1 MIKYFIF
8 AGVFM
13 LNFWDLV
20 AQVREKAESSKPN
33 IIFILGDDM
42 GYETL
47 GYKEV
52 LNFQTPNLDALAQE
66 STDFTNCDAQPLCVP
81 TRVKLITGQYNY
93 RNYTGWGSFNL
104 EFLPLGQMMK
114 AAGYTTAAFGK
125 WHLSKTPEELGF
137 DEFSLFNGSPGELTY
152 AEFFKRYF
160 YNCPLEENEGAFIAD
175 YAPDRFNER
184 TLDFIEKN
192 QDQPFFI
199 YYPMSLAH
207 NPFEPTPDSVDPTST
222 DWQQNFEDMVTYADK
237 MIGNVIQKLK
247 ENGLYENTIIIYT
260 TDNGSKT
267 LEHHMSDGEVIYGG
281 KGTTSHDGV
290 HVPLLVKYDGKR
302 QTSDELVDFT
312 DFYPTFADLAGYDLS
327 AVKEKLDGVSLLPVL
342 DQKQRV
348 GKPYI
353 FSTFFH
359 PLTTYIRDKDYKLY
373 YDGRLYNLKEDPREL
388 HPFYQQN
395 DSGITASARTVLE
408 GLFDDIFE
416 NSELSKYPAKHKLLG
431 KYGDYKGLKDEVM
444 LGGYIYDKLEFT
456 PQAKVIKVDLSKFI
470 SNTEQTYQ
478 LRIARE
484 YESSNSG
491 LTYANV
497 KVKHVKIIKSGK
509 VLRELGSL
517 SLELKTERD
526 YVKLRESGNPIIS
539 FKMTGDNS
547 MLELGKLENSKA
559 GKVELE
565 LEVEVSNPDNQWGD
579 RIMLYVFLDRMN
591 SV

>member
-8 AGVFM
+8 AGIFI
-13 LNFWDLV
+13 LSCWDS
-20 AQVREKAESSKPN
+20 AAEDQGNARSSKPN

-52 LNFQTPNLDALAQE
+52 LNFHTPNLDALAHE
-66 STDFTNCDAQPLCVP
+66 STDFVNCDSQPLCVP

-93 RNYTGWGSFNL
+93 RNYTGWGSFEL
-104 EFLPLGQMMK
+104 ELPPLGKMMK
-114 AAGYTTAAFGK
+114 AAGYATAAFGK
-125 WHLSKTPEELGF
+125 WHLSKTPDQLGF
-137 DEFSLFNGSPGELTY
+137 DEFCLFNGSPGELSY

-160 YNCPLEENEGAFIAD
+160 YNCPLEENGGPFVAD

-207 NPFEPTPDSVDPTST
+207 NPFEPTPDSEDPSST

-237 MIGNVIQKLK
+237 MIGNVVQKLK

-267 LEHHMSDGEVIYGG
+267 LEHHMSNGEVIYGG
-281 KGTTSHDGV
+281 KGTASHDGV

-312 DFYPTFADLAGYDLS
+312 DFYPTLADLAGYDLS
-327 AVKEKLDGVSLLPVL
+327 EVNKKLDGVSLLPVL
-342 DQKQRV
+342 DQEERV

-359 PLTTYIRDKDYKLY
+359 PLSTYIRDKEYKLY

-388 HPFYQQN
+388 HPFYKQN
-395 DSGITASARTVLE
+395 DSEITAVTRTILE
-408 GLFDDIFE
+408 GEFDNVFE
-416 NSELSKYPAKHKLLG
+416 NSELSKYPTKQKLMA
-431 KYGDYKGLKDEVM
+431 KYGDYKRIRDKVM
-444 LGGYIYDKLEFT
+444 LGGYIYDNLEFT
-456 PQAKVIKVDLSKFI
+456 PQTKTIRIDLSKFI
-470 SNTEQTYQ
+470 SSTDQVYQ
-478 LRIARE
+478 LRVARA

-491 LTYANV
+491 LTYADV
-497 KVKHVKIIKSGK
+497 KIKHVKISKSGE
-509 VLRELGSL
+509 VLRNLDSL
-517 SLELKTERD
+517 SIELRTERD
-526 YVKLRESGNPIIS
+526 YGKLRESGNPIIS
-539 FKMTGDNS
+539 FIKTGDNS
-547 MLELGKLENSKA
+547 VLDLGEFSKSET
-559 GKVELE
+559 GTLELE
-565 LEVEVSNPDNQWGD
+565 LEVELSNPDNQWGN
-579 RIMLYVFLDRMN
+579 RIMIYVLLDRMKA
-591 SV
+591 V